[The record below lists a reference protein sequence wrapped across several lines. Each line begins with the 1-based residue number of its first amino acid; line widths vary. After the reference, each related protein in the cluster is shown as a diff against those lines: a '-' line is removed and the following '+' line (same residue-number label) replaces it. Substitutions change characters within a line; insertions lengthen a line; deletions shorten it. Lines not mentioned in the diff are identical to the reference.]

1 MSNNLKKYSFND
13 LLAQGKLRIPKIQ
26 RDYAQGRLSLK
37 VNEIR
42 KVFVHTLLLVVKGKR
57 SDTELDFV
65 YGSNQNG
72 AFEPLD
78 GQQRLTTLFLLH
90 WMMGVELCVPG
101 DKKHS
106 AFTYETRNTS
116 DEFCDELVQHDAW
129 QFVNEALKNA
139 KNNETVKEKKD
150 KKPEFPSLIIKG
162 RDWFKWEWKYDPTIL
177 SMLVMIDSIYTE
189 MGEDWK
195 MDLSICRQNLEHIT
209 FNLLNLGEFG
219 LSNELFI
226 KMNARGKQLS
236 DFDKLKSTLEE
247 EMQIQQKETDE
258 QGLPLASANEEE
270 LWRTLVDGAWIDFF
284 WHKYARK
291 TILETEE
298 GTPQDRK
305 KKRLEAA
312 KLSELQFKKLLLRM
326 IGIQFFEREV
336 LPEQLKEAAYNLDE
350 SQIDNLLFAYTD
362 SLSDLRSDDRHIV
375 TKSSD
380 VTLNFKQL
388 VDDINL
394 FIYKSNDG
402 VYNEISSLLSEISH
416 IEQDQRTLFDMFLEA
431 RVPNDVEL
439 TFYSML
445 LFLRAYPES
454 KTKKEESDPMAWYFV
469 SKEHSAWLK
478 NLEDWVRSS
487 RNILLNDNNNQ
498 RIDKIQLSREATRDL
513 KKLMADFKS
522 FVCRQ
527 ELNVE
532 TDKSVVKQFFAVLSI
547 EKNYPRLDNQSL
559 AEEKQKASLILEQSQ
574 EWEGFFDAAEQHEY
588 LWGQIRCLLDWS
600 AGNLEAFKEYSKRLQ
615 QLLDCID
622 KEGLTYYAAM
632 LAFSPDCWHE
642 GNRMYQHNRDRD
654 NSFKRY
660 LREHTKESQSYG
672 ANIKAIIDLWIKDYY
687 SMSAK
692 DFLESLISAKK
703 DSVAPWIQCVLTYPS
718 ILDEAW
724 NKRIFSQRGHAI
736 LAQRKTKDSHCFD
749 PIFVYFKKLC
759 KEKNIEESKYKLYD
773 SKGEYEHAF
782 LFEANGHKCL
792 VSWDE
797 FEDGLYSVVTDDADA
812 KAYTPQEVIELVRNI
827 IS

>member
-1 MSNNLKKYSFND
+1 MSDNLKKYSFKD

-26 RDYAQGRLSLK
+26 RDYAQGRLSKK

-42 KVFVHTLLLVVKGKR
+42 KVFVHTLLLVIKGKR
-57 SDTELDFV
+57 PETELDFV

-90 WMMGVELCVPG
+90 WMMGVELCVPE

-116 DEFCDELVQHDAW
+116 EEFCDELVQHDAM
-129 QFVNEALKNA
+129 QFVKEALKNA
-139 KNNETVKEKKD
+139 QTNKTVKDKKD

-195 MDLSICRQNLEHIT
+195 MNLSICRQNLEHIT

-247 EMQIQQKETDE
+247 ELQIQQKEKDE
-258 QGLPLASANEEE
+258 QGTPLASAKEEE
-270 LWRTLVDGAWIDFF
+270 LWRTLMDGAWIDFF

-298 GTPQDRK
+298 AAPQDRK

-326 IGIQFFEREV
+326 IGIQFFEREI

-350 SQIDNLLFAYTD
+350 SKIDNLLFAYTD
-362 SLSDLRSDDRHIV
+362 SLSDLRSEDQHII
-375 TKSSD
+375 TISSD
-380 VTLNFKQL
+380 VTLNFKQI

-394 FIYKSNDG
+394 LIYKDNDN
-402 VYNEISSLLSEISH
+402 VYNEISSLLPEISH
-416 IEQDQRTLFDMFLEA
+416 IEKDQRTLFDMFLEA

-439 TFYSML
+439 TFYSMM
-445 LFLRAYPES
+445 LFLRAYPEG
-454 KTKKEESDPMAWYFV
+454 KTKKGDNEPIAWYFAP
-469 SKEHSAWLK
+469 KEHAAWLR

-487 RNILLNDNNNQ
+487 RNVLLNDNNNQ
-498 RIDKIQLSREATRDL
+498 RIDTIQKSKEATNDL
-513 KKLMADFKS
+513 NKLIADFKS
-522 FVCRQ
+522 FVSGH
-527 ELNVE
+527 ELCIE
-532 TDKSVVKQFFAVLSI
+532 EDDTVVKQFFAALCI
-547 EKNYPRLDNQSL
+547 EQNYPHLDNQSL
-559 AEEKQKASLILEQSQ
+559 AEEKQKASLILEQSK
-574 EWEGFFDAAEQHEY
+574 EWEGYFNAAEQHEY
-588 LWGQIRCLLDWS
+588 LWGQIRCLLNWS

-632 LAFSPDCWHE
+632 LAFAPDCWQE
-642 GNRMYQHNRDRD
+642 SNRLYLYNRDRD

-660 LREHTKESQSYG
+660 LREHTKDGQSYG
-672 ANIKAIIDLWIKDYY
+672 TNIKAMIDLWIKAYC
-687 SMSAK
+687 SKSAK
-692 DFLESLISAKK
+692 DFLESLISSKR
-703 DSVAPWIQCVLTYPS
+703 DSAVSWIQCILTYPS
-718 ILDEAW
+718 ILEKASHM
-724 NKRIFSQRGHAI
+724 RIFSQKGHVI
-736 LAQRKTKDSHCFD
+736 LAQLKTDSSHCYD
-749 PIFVYFKKLC
+749 PIFVFFEKLC
-759 KEKNIEESKYKLYD
+759 QEKDVSKYKLYD
-773 SKGEYEHAF
+773 SKDEYEHAF
-782 LFEANGHKCL
+782 EFENKEHKYL
-792 VSWDE
+792 VRWDE
-797 FEDGLYSVVTDDADA
+797 SENGLYSVETDEADA